1 MSCIKVSAPG
11 SLMLTGEHAV
21 LHGSPAAACAVDKRI
36 YLTLTQRT
44 DREVHIESP
53 LGNLDT
59 TLDNLPAE
67 SQFKFVIEAIRQ
79 VRLNIGV
86 DIKTESEFS
95 STVGLG
101 SSAAVTVCTC
111 MALNTLKGIIPKREE
126 LFNQCYNV
134 VHGVQKTGSG
144 CDLAA
149 SIYGGI
155 IAMESGD
162 GHYTPRKLN
171 CPSLP
176 EIDLYYCGYKMKT
189 PEVIALVNK
198 KAQAEPEKYAKL
210 YQYMTQVALSTI
222 TLLERGNFE
231 MAGNLFGKYQ
241 MLMEQLGVCDD
252 TLKDMVTKLQDDSNV
267 LGAKISGSGLGD
279 CVISLGIPSKKLE
292 GYQNIPVKISDR
304 GACPC

>member
-36 YLTLTQRT
+36 YLTLSPRNDRT
-44 DREVHIESP
+44 VHIESP
-53 LGNLDT
+53 LGSLET
-59 TLDNLPAE
+59 TLDSLPSE
-67 SQFKFVIEAIRQ
+67 SQFKFIIEAIKL

-111 MALNTLKGIIPKREE
+111 MALNTLKGIIPKRDE
-126 LFNQCYNV
+126 LFCQCYNV

-155 IAMESGD
+155 IAMESKD
-162 GHYTPRKLN
+162 GQYTPRKLD

-198 KAQAEPEKYAKL
+198 KAQAEPEKYEKL
-210 YQYMTQVALSTI
+210 YQYMTQVAGATV

-252 TLKDMVTKLQDDSNV
+252 TLKDIVTQLQKDSNV

-292 GYQNIPVKISDR
+292 KYQNIPVKITDR
-304 GACPC
+304 GAGPC

>member
-1 MSCIKVSAPG
+1 
-11 SLMLTGEHAV
+11 
-21 LHGSPAAACAVDKRI
+21 
-36 YLTLTQRT
+36 
-44 DREVHIESP
+44 
-53 LGNLDT
+53 
-59 TLDNLPAE
+59 
-67 SQFKFVIEAIRQ
+67 
-79 VRLNIGV
+79 
-86 DIKTESEFS
+86 
-95 STVGLG
+95 
-101 SSAAVTVCTC
+101 

-155 IAMESGD
+155 IAMESKD
-162 GHYTPRKLN
+162 GHYTPRKLD

-198 KAQAEPEKYAKL
+198 KAQAEPDKYAKL

-252 TLKDMVTKLQDDSNV
+252 TLKDMVTQLQDDSNV

-279 CVISLGIPSKKLE
+279 CVISLGIPTKKLE

>member
-1 MSCIKVSAPG
+1 MPCIKVSAPG
-11 SLMLTGEHAV
+11 SIMLTGEHAV

-36 YLTLTQRT
+36 YLTLSPRE
-44 DREVHIESP
+44 DRKVNIESP
-53 LGNLDT
+53 LGNLET
-59 TLDNLPAE
+59 TLDNLPDQ
-67 SQFKFVIEAIRQ
+67 SKFSFIIEAIRQ
-79 VRLNIGV
+79 SGISIGV

-101 SSAAVTVCTC
+101 SSAATTVCIC
-111 MALNTLKGIIPKREE
+111 MALNTFMGKIPTREE
-126 LFNQCYNV
+126 LFRQCYNV

-155 IAMESGD
+155 IAMESKD
-162 GHYTPRKLN
+162 GQYTPHKLD

-189 PEVIALVNK
+189 PEVIALVNQKAK
-198 KAQAEPEKYAKL
+198 KEPEKYEKL
-210 YQYMTQVALSTI
+210 YQYMTQIAGSTI
-222 TLLERGNFE
+222 TVLERGNFE
-231 MAGNLFGKYQ
+231 LAGNLFGKYQ
-241 MLMEQLGVCDD
+241 MLMEQLGVCDP
-252 TLKDMVTKLQDDSNV
+252 TLKDFVTKLEEDSNV

-279 CVISLGIPSKKLE
+279 CVLSLGIPAKKLE

>member
-111 MALNTLKGIIPKREE
+111 MAINTLKGIIPKREE

-155 IAMESGD
+155 IAMESRD
-162 GHYTPRKLN
+162 GHYTPRKLD

-176 EIDLYYCGYKMKT
+176 DIDLYYCGYKMKT
-189 PEVIALVNK
+189 PDVIALVNR
-198 KAQAEPEKYAKL
+198 KAESEPEKYTKL
-210 YQYMTQVALSTI
+210 YQYMGQVASSTI
-222 TLLERGNFE
+222 TLLERGNFD
-231 MAGNLFGKYQ
+231 MAGNLMNKYQ
-241 MLMEQLGVCDD
+241 ILMEQLGVCDD
-252 TLKDMVTKLQDDSNV
+252 TLKDMVTKLQNDSNV

-279 CVISLGIPSKKLE
+279 CVLSLGIPSKKLE
-292 GYQNIPVKISDR
+292 RYQNIPVKISDR
-304 GACPC
+304 GVCPC

>member
-1 MSCIKVSAPG
+1 MPCIKVSAPG

-36 YLTLTQRT
+36 YLILTPRE
-44 DREVHIESP
+44 DREIHIESP
-53 LGNLDT
+53 LGNLET
-59 TLDNLPAE
+59 TLDTLPEE
-67 SQFKFVIEAIRQ
+67 SQFKFIIEAIRQ
-79 VRLNIGV
+79 SSISIGL
-86 DIKTESEFS
+86 DIRTESEFS

-111 MALNTLKGIIPKREE
+111 MALNTIKGSIPTREE
-126 LFNQCYNV
+126 LFSQCYSV

-155 IAMESGD
+155 IAMESKD
-162 GHYTPRKLN
+162 SHYTPRKLD
-171 CPSLP
+171 CTSLP

-189 PEVIALVNK
+189 PDVIALVNQ
-198 KAQAEPEKYAKL
+198 KAESEPEKYKKL
-210 YQYMTQVALSTI
+210 YQYMGQIASSTI

-252 TLKDMVTKLQDDSNV
+252 TLKDMVTQLQDDSNV
-267 LGAKISGSGLGD
+267 LG
-279 CVISLGIPSKKLE
+279 
-292 GYQNIPVKISDR
+292 
-304 GACPC
+304 

>member
-36 YLTLTQRT
+36 YLTLTPRT
-44 DREVHIESP
+44 DRAVHIESP
-53 LGNLDT
+53 LGTLDT
-59 TLDNLPAE
+59 KLDNLPSE
-67 SQFKFVIEAIRQ
+67 NQFKFIIEAIRQ
-79 VRLNIGV
+79 SNLNIGV

-111 MALNTLKGIIPKREE
+111 MALNTLKGIIPTREE
-126 LFNQCYNV
+126 LFPQCYNV

-155 IAMESGD
+155 IAMESKD
-162 GHYTPRKLN
+162 GHYTPRKLDS
-171 CPSLP
+171 PSLP

-189 PEVIALVNK
+189 PDVIALVDN

-210 YQYMTQVALSTI
+210 YQYMTQVAGSTI
-222 TLLERGNFE
+222 TLFERGNFE

-252 TLKDMVTKLQDDSNV
+252 TLKDMVIRLQEDSNV

-279 CVISLGIPSKKLE
+279 CVLSLGIPSKKLDK
-292 GYQNIPVKISDR
+292 YQNIPVKITDK

>member
-1 MSCIKVSAPG
+1 MPCIKVSAPG

-36 YLTLTQRT
+36 YLILTPRE
-44 DREVHIESP
+44 DREIHIESP
-53 LGNLDT
+53 LGNLET
-59 TLDNLPAE
+59 TLDTLPEE
-67 SQFKFVIEAIRQ
+67 SQFKFIIEAIRQ
-79 VRLNIGV
+79 SSISIGL
-86 DIKTESEFS
+86 DIRTESEFS

-111 MALNTLKGIIPKREE
+111 MALNTIKGSIPTREE
-126 LFNQCYNV
+126 LFSQCYSV

-155 IAMESGD
+155 IAMESKD
-162 GHYTPRKLN
+162 SHYTPRKLD

-189 PEVIALVNK
+189 PDVIALVNQ
-198 KAQAEPEKYAKL
+198 KAESEPEKYKKL
-210 YQYMTQVALSTI
+210 YQYMGQIASSTI

-241 MLMEQLGVCDD
+241 ILMEQLGVCDD
-252 TLKDMVTKLQDDSNV
+252 TLKDMVTKLQNDSNV

-279 CVISLGIPSKKLE
+279 CVISLGIPAKKLE

>member
-36 YLTLTQRT
+36 YLTLSPRNDRT
-44 DREVHIESP
+44 VHIESP
-53 LGNLDT
+53 LGSLET
-59 TLDNLPAE
+59 TLDSLPEE
-67 SQFKFVIEAIRQ
+67 SQFKFIIEAIKL

-111 MALNTLKGIIPKREE
+111 MALNTLKGIIPKRDE
-126 LFNQCYNV
+126 LFCQCYNV

-155 IAMESGD
+155 IAMESKD
-162 GHYTPRKLN
+162 GQYTPRKLD

-198 KAQAEPEKYAKL
+198 KAQAEPEKYEKL
-210 YQYMTQVALSTI
+210 YQYMTQVAGATV

-252 TLKDMVTKLQDDSNV
+252 TLKDIVTQLQKDSNV

-292 GYQNIPVKISDR
+292 KYQNIPVKITDR
-304 GACPC
+304 GAGPC

>member
-1 MSCIKVSAPG
+1 
-11 SLMLTGEHAV
+11 
-21 LHGSPAAACAVDKRI
+21 VDKRI
-36 YLTLTQRT
+36 YLTLSPRN
-44 DREVHIESP
+44 DRAVHIESP
-53 LGNLDT
+53 LGKLET
-59 TLDNLPAE
+59 TLDALPAE
-67 SQFKFVIEAIRQ
+67 SQFTFIIEAIRQ
-79 VRLNIGV
+79 VKLNLGV

-101 SSAAVTVCTC
+101 SSAALTVCIC

-134 VHGVQKTGSG
+134 VHEVQKTGSG

-155 IAMESGD
+155 IAMESRD
-162 GHYTPRKLN
+162 GVYTPRKLD
-171 CPSLP
+171 CPALP

-189 PEVIALVNK
+189 PDVIALVNQ
-198 KAQAEPEKYAKL
+198 KAQEEPEKYEKL
-210 YQYMTQVALSTI
+210 YQYMTQVAEATV
-222 TLLERGNFE
+222 TVLERGNFE

-252 TLKDMVTKLQDDSNV
+252 TLKDMVTQLQNDSNV

-279 CVISLGIPSKKLE
+279 CVLSLGIPAKKLE
-292 GYQNIPVKISDR
+292 RYQNIPVKISDR

>member
-111 MALNTLKGIIPKREE
+111 MALNTLKGIIPTRKQ

-155 IAMESGD
+155 IAMESKD
-162 GHYTPRKLN
+162 GQYNPRKLD

-176 EIDLYYCGYKMKT
+176 DIDLYYCGYKMKT
-189 PEVIALVNK
+189 PDVIALVNQ

-210 YQYMTQVALSTI
+210 YQYMTQVAGSTI
-222 TLLERGNFE
+222 TLLERGNFD

-252 TLKDMVTKLQDDSNV
+252 TLKDMVTQLQDDSNV

-279 CVISLGIPSKKLE
+279 CVLSLGIPSRKLE
-292 GYQNIPVKISDR
+292 KYQNIPVHITDR

>member
-1 MSCIKVSAPG
+1 M
-11 SLMLTGEHAV
+11 
-21 LHGSPAAACAVDKRI
+21 
-36 YLTLTQRT
+36 
-44 DREVHIESP
+44 
-53 LGNLDT
+53 
-59 TLDNLPAE
+59 
-67 SQFKFVIEAIRQ
+67 
-79 VRLNIGV
+79 
-86 DIKTESEFS
+86 
-95 STVGLG
+95 
-101 SSAAVTVCTC
+101 
-111 MALNTLKGIIPKREE
+111 
-126 LFNQCYNV
+126 
-134 VHGVQKTGSG
+134 VHGVQKAGSG

-155 IAMESGD
+155 IAMESKD
-162 GHYTPRKLN
+162 GQYNPRKLD

-176 EIDLYYCGYKMKT
+176 DIDLYYCGYKMKT
-189 PEVIALVNK
+189 TDVIALVNQ
-198 KAQAEPEKYAKL
+198 KAQAEPDKYAKL

-252 TLKDMVTKLQDDSNV
+252 TLKDIVTKLQDDSNV

>member
-1 MSCIKVSAPG
+1 MPCIKVSAPG

-36 YLTLTQRT
+36 YLILTPRE
-44 DREVHIESP
+44 DREIHIESP
-53 LGNLDT
+53 LGNLET
-59 TLDNLPAE
+59 TLDTLPEE
-67 SQFKFVIEAIRQ
+67 SQFKFIIEAIRQ
-79 VRLNIGV
+79 SSISIGL
-86 DIKTESEFS
+86 DIRTESEFS

-111 MALNTLKGIIPKREE
+111 MALNTIKGSIPTREE
-126 LFNQCYNV
+126 LFSQCYSV

-155 IAMESGD
+155 IAMESKD
-162 GHYTPRKLN
+162 SHYTPRKLD

-189 PEVIALVNK
+189 PDVIALVNQ

-210 YQYMTQVALSTI
+210 YQYMTQVAGSTI
-222 TLLERGNFE
+222 TLLERGNFD

-252 TLKDMVTKLQDDSNV
+252 TLKDMVTQLQDDSNV

-279 CVISLGIPSKKLE
+279 CVLSLGIPSKKLE

>member
-36 YLTLTQRT
+36 YLTLSPRNDRT
-44 DREVHIESP
+44 VHIESP
-53 LGNLDT
+53 LGSLET
-59 TLDNLPAE
+59 TLDSLPEE
-67 SQFKFVIEAIRQ
+67 SQFKFIIEAIKL

-111 MALNTLKGIIPKREE
+111 MALNTLKGIIPKRDE
-126 LFNQCYNV
+126 LFCQCYNV

-155 IAMESGD
+155 IAMESKD
-162 GHYTPRKLN
+162 GQYTPRKLD

-198 KAQAEPEKYAKL
+198 KAQAEPEKYEKL
-210 YQYMTQVALSTI
+210 YQYMTQVAGATV

-231 MAGNLFGKYQ
+231 MVGNLFGKYQ
-241 MLMEQLGVCDD
+241 ILMEQLGVCDD
-252 TLKDMVTKLQDDSNV
+252 TLKDMVTQLQNDSKV

-292 GYQNIPVKISDR
+292 GYQNIPVKITDQ
-304 GACPC
+304 GAGPC